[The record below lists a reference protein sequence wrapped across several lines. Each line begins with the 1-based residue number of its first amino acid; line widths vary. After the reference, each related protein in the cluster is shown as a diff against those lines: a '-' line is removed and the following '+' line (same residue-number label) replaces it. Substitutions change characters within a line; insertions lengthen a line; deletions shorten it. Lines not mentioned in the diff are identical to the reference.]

1 MGATY
6 SILVVSDIHYAGP
19 LEKER
24 VGYESKAITH
34 PIQRALVKFW
44 RHFIWLR
51 DPFGHTEMIDRVL
64 TPATE
69 PDLVVANGDYSCD
82 SAFIGVSDPASL
94 QSAQICLTK
103 LRNRFPGRFKAT
115 FGDHELGKL
124 SMCGGNGGLRVE
136 SFYAA
141 VRDLKLEPF
150 WKMTIGNYLLVG
162 VTSSLIAL
170 PLFQPETLEH
180 EWPEWQRLRAAHMEQ
195 IRLAFNEAKPGQK
208 ILLFCHDPSALPF
221 LHQEPAVQKKFQQLE
236 QTVIGHLH
244 SGLILWKSR
253 TLAGFPVIHRAGKV
267 VYRMSAALNKAK
279 TWKPFRV
286 KLCPSLSGIQ
296 IRKAG
301 GYYMLELDP
310 EAKIPLQWNFCRLK
324 WGEQSVQ
331 PPV

>member
-6 SILVVSDIHYAGP
+6 TILVVSDIHYAGP
-19 LEKER
+19 LERER
-24 VGYESKAITH
+24 VGYESRAIEN
-34 PIQRALVKFW
+34 PIQRLLVKMW
-44 RHFIWLR
+44 RNHIWLR
-51 DPFGHTEMIDRVL
+51 DPFGHTGMIDRVL
-64 TPATE
+64 TPPQE
-69 PDLVVANGDYSCD
+69 PDLVIANGDYSCD

-103 LRNRFPGRFKAT
+103 LRTRFAGKFRAT

-124 SMCGGNGGLRVE
+124 SMCGGKGGLRVE

-150 WKMTIGNYLLVG
+150 WKMAVGNYLLIG

-170 PLFQPETLEH
+170 PVFEPETLES
-180 EWPEWQRLRAAHMEQ
+180 EWQEWQRLREMHMEQ
-195 IRLAFNEAKPGQK
+195 IRLAFNEAKPNQK
-208 ILLFCHDPSALPF
+208 IVLFCHDPTALPF
-221 LHQEPAVQKKFQQLE
+221 LHDEKAVENKLPQLE

-253 TLAGFPVIHRAGKV
+253 TLAGIPVIQRGGKV
-267 VYRMSAALNKAK
+267 IYRISSALNKAK
-279 TWKPFRV
+279 RWKPFRI

-301 GYYMLELDP
+301 GYYLLRLDP
-310 EAKIPLQWNFCRLK
+310 EAKRPLEWNFQELK
-324 WGEQSVQ
+324 WKVG
-331 PPV
+331 